1 MNLYMAERQKSNTF
15 QSHNTQLKQDVE
27 TLKQEVDH
35 IASLHEKESR
45 FSSEQKDEIFRILES
60 KKELKQNSNTLE
72 YKVKIQQEQMAN
84 QQRKIN
90 SLEECL
96 HKTNTTLERQKTMYA
111 EDVPDLVDENM
122 ALKDLVSS

>member
-35 IASLHEKESR
+35 IASLYEKESR

-72 YKVKIQQEQMAN
+72 YKVKIQQEQMDN

-111 EDVPDLVDENM
+111 EDVPDLVEENM
-122 ALKDLVSS
+122 TLKDLVSS

>member
-15 QSHNTQLKQDVE
+15 KSHNTQLKQDIE

-35 IASLHEKESR
+35 LASLYEKESR

-60 KKELKQNSNTLE
+60 KKELKQNNNTLE
-72 YKVKIQQEQMAN
+72 YKVKIQQEQMDN

-122 ALKDLVSS
+122 TLKDLVSS

>member
-72 YKVKIQQEQMAN
+72 YKVKIQKEQMDN

>member
-96 HKTNTTLERQKTMYA
+96 QKTNTTLERQKTMYA